1 MSAAPP
7 PTSLPLN
14 APIPADE
21 LRARLDHLSAQVDYL
36 VAKERARQELMD
48 ELWPLARLGMDAAT
62 EVFSQAEGRG
72 WIALARSGGRVLD
85 RLLAHTAPGELDEL
99 ADSVVALKQGVK
111 ALTRPEVMAIFE
123 EAGEV
128 LQEADHVAPV
138 GPAGVVR
145 AAGDVEVQRGLGV
158 MLELLKHVGRATREV
173 SRRKRGAGPHAA
185 APVAAPV
192 AAPLADRLPPAAV
205 YPVAVHPALHAP
217 GEPALPGPHTRA
229 ADAGAAFTGEG
240 FLEEPAR
247 WTEPLGAAIAADLGL
262 ALGDAHWSVV
272 RAARAAWA
280 EAGQAP
286 NVRRLSLKAGVPVKQ
301 LYALFPHAPGK
312 TIARLAGIPKPA
324 GCM

>member
-1 MSAAPP
+1 MSAAE
-7 PTSLPLN
+7 PLS
-14 APIPADE
+14 PAE
-21 LRARLDHLSAQVDYL
+21 LRARLDHLSTQVDYL
-36 VAKERARQELMD
+36 VAKERARQELLD

-62 EVFSQAEGRG
+62 EVFSEAEGRG

-138 GPAGVVR
+138 GPAGVVK

-185 APVAAPV
+185 APQPAAPVSAPTAAPV
-192 AAPLADRLPPAAV
+192 AAGLPPAE
-205 YPVAVHPALHAP
+205 VHAALRAP
-217 GEPALPGPHTRA
+217 GEPALPGPHARA
-229 ADAGAAFTGEG
+229 ADPGAAFTGEG
-240 FLEEPAR
+240 FLADPAR
-247 WTEPLGAAIAADLGL
+247 WTEALGAALAADLGL
-262 ALGDAHWSVV
+262 SLSEAHWTAL
-272 RAARAAWA
+272 RAARAAYA

-286 NVRRLSLKAGVPVKQ
+286 NVRRLSLKGGIPVKQ